1 MYIKNENIGDIYSV
15 KKMDFFEIKIKIK
28 MLVALLCL
36 PLPKVERLLP
46 VLSKIGKDLRPF
58 VGSEDR
64 TIDL

>member
-1 MYIKNENIGDIYSV
+1 MYIKNENVGDIYSV
-15 KKMDFFEIKIKIK
+15 KKIDFFEIKIKIS
-28 MLVALLCL
+28 VALLCL
-36 PLPKVERLLP
+36 PLPKVEMLLP